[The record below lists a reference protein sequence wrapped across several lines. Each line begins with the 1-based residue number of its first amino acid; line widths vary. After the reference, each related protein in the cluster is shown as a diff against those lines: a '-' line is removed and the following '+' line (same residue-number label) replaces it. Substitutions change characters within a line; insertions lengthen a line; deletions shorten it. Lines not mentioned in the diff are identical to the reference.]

1 LRALILLLAAL
12 PLLAQP
18 QRIVSTA
25 PSITEMLFALGLGN
39 RVVGVTS
46 FCHYPAQARQ
56 IPKIGSYLRPNIEKI
71 ASLRPDL
78 VVLLKSPSRAAEQ
91 LRAMKLNL
99 LELEHDTIDGIYSS
113 IAQLGAATGR
123 KDRAAA
129 LTSEIRRELQRIQE
143 RTAKFPKRRMMFIVG
158 RNPGT
163 LAGLVA
169 VGKASYLNEVIAI
182 AGGENVFRDS
192 FAPYPKVSLEEVLAR
207 APEVIV
213 DMGDM
218 AQTEGVTEEHK
229 KSVIALWNRYSR
241 IPAAEKK
248 NVFAVASDIFVVP
261 GPRVVEA
268 ARAFAR
274 MLHPEAGI

>member
-1 LRALILLLAAL
+1 
-12 PLLAQP
+12 
-18 QRIVSTA
+18 
-25 PSITEMLFALGLGN
+25 
-39 RVVGVTS
+39 
-46 FCHYPAQARQ
+46 
-56 IPKIGSYLRPNIEKI
+56 
-71 ASLRPDL
+71 
-78 VVLLKSPSRAAEQ
+78 
-91 LRAMKLNL
+91 
-99 LELEHDTIDGIYSS
+99 
-113 IAQLGAATGR
+113 
-123 KDRAAA
+123 
-129 LTSEIRRELQRIQE
+129 
-143 RTAKFPKRRMMFIVG
+143 MMFIVG